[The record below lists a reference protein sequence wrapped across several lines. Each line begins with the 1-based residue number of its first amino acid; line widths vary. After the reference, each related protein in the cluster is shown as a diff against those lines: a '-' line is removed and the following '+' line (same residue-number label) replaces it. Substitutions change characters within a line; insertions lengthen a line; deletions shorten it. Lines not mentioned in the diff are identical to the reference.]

1 MLLLKN
7 LQLIRR
13 ERYMGKVVIEEQKK
27 VQVEDILIANQLL
40 KDVVAHTPL
49 QKNERLSEKY
59 DCHVYIKREDLQH
72 VRSFKLRGAYYKIKR
87 IENEAREKGIICA
100 SAGNHAQ
107 GVAYACAHLQIDG
120 KIFMPQTTPKQKINQ
135 VKMFGR
141 DYIEIILVGDTFDD
155 SSEKAMECAVTEGR
169 IFIHPFDDED
179 IIAGQGTVA
188 VEMMNDIDEPIDF
201 VFASIGGGGLM
212 SGISTYIKNL
222 SPMTQMIGVEPS
234 GAKSMKASFE
244 NNKVTP
250 LETIDKFVDG
260 AAVKCVGNLTY
271 EICRKYVD
279 NIISVPEGKVCTS
292 ILDLYNEHAIIAE
305 PAGALPIAALDYY
318 KEEIKGKS
326 VICVI
331 SGGNND
337 IGRMQEIKEK
347 SLLHEG
353 LLYYFIINFP
363 QRAGALRQFLDFVL
377 GPDDDI
383 TTFEYTKKNNKENG
397 PGLVGIELKRKEDYP
412 GLLDRME
419 QNGFPFKEVNKD
431 STLFDLLI

>member
-1 MLLLKN
+1 MTKMAN
-7 LQLIRR
+7 S
-13 ERYMGKVVIEEQKK
+13 ETKT

-40 KDVVAHTPL
+40 KDVVKHTPL
-49 QKNERLSEKY
+49 QKNERLSEQY
-59 DCHVYIKREDLQH
+59 GCNVYIKREDLQY

-87 IENEAREKGIICA
+87 IETEAREKGIVCV

-107 GVAYACAHLQIDG
+107 GVAYACAQLKIGG

-141 DYIEIILVGDTFDD
+141 DFVEVILVGDTFDD
-155 SSEKAMECAVTEGR
+155 SSTHAVECAEQEDR
-169 IFIHPFDDED
+169 IFIHPFDDND

-188 VEMMNDIDEPIDF
+188 VEVMNDIEEPIDF

-212 SGISTYIKNL
+212 AGMSTYIKNL
-222 SPMTQMIGVEPS
+222 SPMTKMIGVEPE
-234 GAKSMKASFE
+234 GASSMKAAIRNGS
-244 NNKVTP
+244 VMA
-250 LETIDKFVDG
+250 LESIDKFVDG
-260 AAVKCVGNLTY
+260 AAVKCVGKQTY

-279 NIISVPEGKVCTS
+279 DVISVPEGKVCTS
-292 ILDLYNEHAIIAE
+292 ILNLYNEHAIIAE
-305 PAGALPIAALDYY
+305 PAGALPIAALDTY
-318 KEEIKGKS
+318 KDQIKGKS
-326 VICVI
+326 VVCVI

-363 QRAGALRQFLDFVL
+363 QRAGALRQFLDSVL

-383 TTFEYTKKNNKENG
+383 TTFEYTKKHNKENG
-397 PGLVGIELKRKEDYP
+397 PGLVGIELKRKEDHA
-412 GLLDRME
+412 GLLLRME
-419 QNGFPFKEVNKD
+419 QNGFPFTEVNKD
-431 STLFDLLI
+431 STLFELLI